1 MLARDKNTPLQDEAA
16 IVDEAI
22 TSRRSVRAFL
32 PDPVDETT
40 IREILEVAARAPSG
54 TNMQPWRVYVV
65 TGETKERHHP
75 GRPRIQASALKRRS
89 GTSTNTIPSS
99 SSSPIYGRRRA
110 VGYALYGHLGIGKRD
125 VDQMRGST
133 TATSFLERGRV
144 ILDVASWAPSGT
156 NMQPWRVYVTTGQTK
171 ERISRAILNSGLRA
185 EKARGEYKYYPDK
198 FFEPYYARRRA
209 VGYALYGHLGIG
221 KRDVDQMRAQ
231 HDRNFVFFDAPVG
244 MIFTIDRRLNQGS
257 WVDYG
262 MFLQNIMVA
271 ARARGLHSCPQAA
284 FAPYHQQIRPVLGI
298 PDEEIVVCGM
308 ALGYEDT
315 SAPENNL
322 RTERAPLDE
331 WVTFLD

>member
-1 MLARDKNTPLQDEAA
+1 LAPTPGRDDMLARDKNKPLLDEVAT
-16 IVDEAI
+16 VDEAI
-22 TSRRSVRAFL
+22 MSRRSVRAFL
-32 PDPVDETT
+32 PDPIPEAT
-40 IREILEVAARAPSG
+40 IRE
-54 TNMQPWRVYVV
+54 
-65 TGETKERHHP
+65 
-75 GRPRIQASALKRRS
+75 
-89 GTSTNTIPSS
+89 
-99 SSSPIYGRRRA
+99 
-110 VGYALYGHLGIGKRD
+110 
-125 VDQMRGST
+125 
-133 TATSFLERGRV
+133 

-156 NMQPWRVYVTTGQTK
+156 NMQPWRVYVATGET
-171 ERISRAILNSGLRA
+171 RGRLSRAILESGLRA

-221 KRDVDQMRAQ
+221 KRDVDQMRTQ

-271 ARARGLHSCPQAA
+271 ARARGLHTCPQAA
-284 FAPYHQQIRPVLGI
+284 FAPYHQQIRPVLSI

-315 SAPENNL
+315 SKPENNL
-322 RTERAPLDE
+322 RTDREPLDQ
-331 WVTFLD
+331 WATFLR